1 MLVCLRFLG
10 HLLDHKLVKKKGNWN
25 KQEKNHLANWV
36 SELLQIDHLVD
47 TVVGEMDEPI

>member
-10 HLLDHKLVKKKGNWN
+10 HLLHHQLVKKEGNCKKKEN
-25 KQEKNHLANWV
+25 NHLANWV